1 MIPDAT
7 LDVCRTKPWTAKA
20 TDEQT
25 ASAANREP
33 WPKKKKKKTVELARS
48 PQSLNSEALGP
59 RDDLAHNPHLKEG
72 DQSM

>member
-7 LDVCRTKPWTAKA
+7 LDECRTEPWTAKA

-25 ASAANREP
+25 ASPANREP
-33 WPKKKKKKTVELARS
+33 WPKETVELARS

-59 RDDLAHNPHLKEG
+59 EYVKNG
-72 DQSM
+72 SF